1 MLKHIVVPLD
11 GSVLA
16 EQAVPRAEEILEKGG
31 KITLLSVIE
40 VPLDINYTLV
50 DIPITVVTAQPYD
63 EKDYNNTY
71 RRLQDY
77 LDARAKDLSRRGY
90 EVEVV
95 VETGDPAVGIAAFA
109 EREGVGAIVMTT
121 HGRTG
126 ISRWIFGSVTQKVI
140 EKMPC
145 PVYVVPGVEVK
156 RAEENATL
164 RTANAY

>member
-11 GSVLA
+11 GSLLA
-16 EQAVPRAEEILEKGG
+16 EQAVPRAEEILEKGA

-40 VPLDINYTLV
+40 VPLDYNYTLV
-50 DIPITVVTAQPYD
+50 DIPITVVTAKPYD
-63 EKDYNNTY
+63 ESDYNNTY
-71 RRLQDY
+71 RRLEDY
-77 LDARAKDLSRRGY
+77 LKVKARELRNSGY
-90 EVEVV
+90 EVDVV
-95 VETGDPAVGIAAFA
+95 IETGDPALGIAAFA
-109 EREGVGAIVMTT
+109 ERENVGAVVMTT

-140 EKMPC
+140 EKMSC

-156 RAEENATL
+156 KVEESAKV